1 MDTPKN
7 DLSKK
12 QKKAL
17 VRDSPLEE
25 LMDALT
31 VAREETLAAKFE
43 LNKVIAW
50 SEGERQ
56 RLEYEIV
63 ELKKDLVDANFDLDV
78 RIHEIATAAVKAAV
92 LAAATD
98 PNAVS
103 VDQVKLN
110 TYDLMLKTP
119 VQKNIVT
126 DIPHPQDISRP
137 SPPQGPPPARGVQV
151 VELFP
156 TFCC

>member
-1 MDTPKN
+1 MDSPAN

-17 VRDSPLEE
+17 ANSRRDSPLEE
-25 LMDALT
+25 LMDALA
-31 VAREETLAAKFE
+31 VAREETMAAKYE

-50 SEGERQ
+50 SEGERE
-56 RLEYEIV
+56 RLEREIV

-92 LAAATD
+92 LAAATNPD
-98 PNAVS
+98 AVS
-103 VDQVKLN
+103 VDEVKLN
-110 TYDLMLKTP
+110 TYDIILKTP
-119 VQKNIVT
+119 AQKKIVS
-126 DIPHPQDISRP
+126 DISSSHP
-137 SPPQGPPPARGVQV
+137 PPPQGPPPARGVEV

-156 TFCC
+156 VFCC

>member
-1 MDTPKN
+1 MNTPKN
-7 DLSKK
+7 ELTKK
-12 QKKAL
+12 QNREST
-17 VRDSPLEE
+17 RDSPLEE
-25 LMDALT
+25 IMDALT

-103 VDQVKLN
+103 IDQVKLN

-126 DIPHPQDISRP
+126 DIPHPP
-137 SPPQGPPPARGVQV
+137 PPQGPPPARGVQV

-156 TFCC
+156 AFCC